1 MKKRVEIALEFMPSK
16 QINIGLQI
24 NGKILQ
30 FEHCFFISKYNKT
43 NFNEKRKK
51 NVQI

>member
-1 MKKRVEIALEFMPSK
+1 MLSK

-24 NGKILQ
+24 YGKILQ
-30 FEHCFFISKYNKT
+30 FEHYFFISKYKT

-51 NVQI
+51 NVQIWKAQNYLKIQKS